1 MSITIILSWFNPENP
16 VLTNV
21 ELKELLCAEVAGKL
35 KEEYKLENALPLVG
49 ILCTE
54 VKVNEEPVTVFHPL
68 PLKGTKTL
76 LKDF

>member
-35 KEEYKLENALPLVG
+35 KEEYGKEFLSLFRKEQ
-49 ILCTE
+49 
-54 VKVNEEPVTVFHPL
+54 
-68 PLKGTKTL
+68 
-76 LKDF
+76 